1 MKEVK
6 DIKVAI
12 IIVST
17 SRYER
22 KIRGEPFEDESG
34 EMAKRI
40 IEKYGYTVTCKE
52 IIPDEKGTIQ
62 MEAKRRIEEGNDA
75 IIFIGGTGLSKT
87 DLTYEAIMEIVE
99 KNMEGFGEIFRMLSY
114 REIGSA
120 AIMSR
125 AIAGILNGRL
135 LVAIPGSPNAIPIA
149 LERLILPEL
158 RHIIFHASFLSYW
171 FRFIIH
177 WGFIVLYWSIWA
189 YYGFNVITLIQ

>member
-1 MKEVK
+1 MSIEHKGNAMKEVK

-52 IIPDEKGTIQ
+52 IIPDDKRIIQ
-62 MEAKRRIEEGNDA
+62 MEAKRKIEEGNDA

-125 AIAGILNGRL
+125 AIAGILDGRL

-158 RHIIFHASFLSYW
+158 RHIIFHA
-171 FRFIIH
+171 R
-177 WGFIVLYWSIWA
+177 GR
-189 YYGFNVITLIQ
+189 

>member
-1 MKEVK
+1 LSIEHKGNAMKEVK

-52 IIPDEKGTIQ
+52 IIPDDKRIIQ
-62 MEAKRRIEEGNDA
+62 MEAKRKIEEGNDA

-125 AIAGILNGRL
+125 AIAGILDGRL

-158 RHIIFHASFLSYW
+158 RHIIFHA
-171 FRFIIH
+171 R
-177 WGFIVLYWSIWA
+177 GR
-189 YYGFNVITLIQ
+189 

>member
-1 MKEVK
+1 MSIEHKENAMKEVK

-52 IIPDEKGTIQ
+52 IIPDDKRIIQ
-62 MEAKRRIEEGNDA
+62 MEAKRKIEEGNDA

-125 AIAGILNGRL
+125 AIAGILDGRL

-158 RHIIFHASFLSYW
+158 RHIIFHA
-171 FRFIIH
+171 R
-177 WGFIVLYWSIWA
+177 GR
-189 YYGFNVITLIQ
+189 

>member
-52 IIPDEKGTIQ
+52 IIPDEKGIIQ

-158 RHIIFHASFLSYW
+158 RHIIFHA
-171 FRFIIH
+171 R
-177 WGFIVLYWSIWA
+177 GR
-189 YYGFNVITLIQ
+189 

>member
-158 RHIIFHASFLSYW
+158 RHIIFHA
-171 FRFIIH
+171 R
-177 WGFIVLYWSIWA
+177 GR
-189 YYGFNVITLIQ
+189 

>member
-1 MKEVK
+1 MSIKHKENAMKEVK

-52 IIPDEKGTIQ
+52 IIPDEKGIIQ

-158 RHIIFHASFLSYW
+158 RHIIFHA
-171 FRFIIH
+171 R
-177 WGFIVLYWSIWA
+177 GR
-189 YYGFNVITLIQ
+189 

>member
-52 IIPDEKGTIQ
+52 IIPDDKRIIQ
-62 MEAKRRIEEGNDA
+62 MEAKRKIEEGNDA

-125 AIAGILNGRL
+125 AIAGILDGRL

-158 RHIIFHASFLSYW
+158 RHIIFHA
-171 FRFIIH
+171 R
-177 WGFIVLYWSIWA
+177 GR
-189 YYGFNVITLIQ
+189 

>member
-1 MKEVK
+1 LSIEHKENAMKEVK

-52 IIPDEKGTIQ
+52 IIPDDKRIIQ
-62 MEAKRRIEEGNDA
+62 MEAKRKIEEGNDA

-125 AIAGILNGRL
+125 AIAGILDGRL

-158 RHIIFHASFLSYW
+158 RHIIFHA
-171 FRFIIH
+171 R
-177 WGFIVLYWSIWA
+177 GR
-189 YYGFNVITLIQ
+189 